1 MPTVHEQMA
10 AKLMDQMLYSPSAA
24 QVLAETRQG
33 LRSGR
38 IDAAYRD
45 RIGQTQHRA
54 AYWPPEQAAAF
65 LRVHT
70 GLMSGEFAMTL
81 LEVGEVPAGDADR
94 IVNAERLARLH
105 PAFIA
110 RPDAEQCNAERDGEM
125 CWTAPIRAQ
134 RSTGRAS
141 SEGVAPGPEVTVHE
155 VPPGCVPLEIGLTFP
170 SRTLLHLLKHGG
182 VARWP
187 YQSTV
192 VALLLDTQ
200 TGGAA

>member
-1 MPTVHEQMA
+1 MATVHEQMA

-38 IDAAYRD
+38 MDAAYRD

-65 LRVHT
+65 LRVHS
-70 GLMSGEFAMTL
+70 GLMSGEFAVTL

-94 IVNAERLARLH
+94 SVNAERLARLH
-105 PAFIA
+105 SAFEA
-110 RPDAEQCNAERDGEM
+110 RLDAEQSNAEGDGEVR
-125 CWTAPIRAQ
+125 WAAPVRAQ
-134 RSTGRAS
+134 RSSGRS
-141 SEGVAPGPEVTVHE
+141 SSDGSAPSPEVSVYE

-170 SRTLLHLLKHGG
+170 SRTLMHLIKHGG

-187 YQSTV
+187 YRSTV
-192 VALLLDTQ
+192 VALLLNTQ
-200 TGGAA
+200 TEGAA

>member
-1 MPTVHEQMA
+1 MATVHEQMA
-10 AKLMDQMLYSPSAA
+10 TKLMDQMLYSPSAA

-70 GLMSGEFAMTL
+70 GLMSGEFAVAL

-105 PAFIA
+105 PAFAA
-110 RPDAEQCNAERDGEM
+110 RLDAEQSNAERDGEM
-125 CWTAPIRAQ
+125 GWTEPVRAQ
-134 RSTGRAS
+134 RSTGQS
-141 SEGVAPGPEVTVHE
+141 SSDGEAPIPAMSVYQ

-170 SRTLLHLLKHGG
+170 SRTLMHLLKHGG

-192 VALLLDTQ
+192 VALLLNTQ
-200 TGGAA
+200 AEGAA

>member
-1 MPTVHEQMA
+1 MA

-24 QVLAETRQG
+24 QVLAETRQS

-54 AYWPPEQAAAF
+54 TYWPPEQAAAF

-70 GLMSGEFAMTL
+70 GLMSGEFAMAL
-81 LEVGEVPAGDADR
+81 IEVGEMPAGDAARHVNVDR
-94 IVNAERLARLH
+94 LSRVQ
-105 PAFIA
+105 PAFTV
-110 RPDAEQCNAERDGEM
+110 RVDVEQSHAEGDGEFS
-125 CWTAPIRAQ
+125 WAAPVRAQ
-134 RSTGRAS
+134 RSTGRSLSGDAT
-141 SEGVAPGPEVTVHE
+141 PRPELIAHE

-170 SRTLLHLLKHGG
+170 SRTLMHLLKHGG

-192 VALLLDTQ
+192 VALLLNTQ

>member
-1 MPTVHEQMA
+1 VATVHEQMA

-33 LRSGR
+33 LRSGQ

-70 GLMSGEFAMTL
+70 GLMSGEFAVAL

-94 IVNAERLARLH
+94 SVNAERLARLH
-105 PAFIA
+105 PAFAA
-110 RPDAEQCNAERDGEM
+110 RLDAEQSNAEGDGEVR
-125 CWTAPIRAQ
+125 WSASVQAQ
-134 RSTGRAS
+134 RSTGRPLPD
-141 SEGVAPGPEVTVHE
+141 GAPLSPELSVYA

-170 SRTLLHLLKHGG
+170 SRTLMHLLKHGG

-192 VALLLDTQ
+192 VALLLNTQ
-200 TGGAA
+200 TEGVA

>member
-38 IDAAYRD
+38 IDADYRD

-94 IVNAERLARLH
+94 IINAERLAHLH
-105 PAFIA
+105 PAFTA
-110 RPDAEQCNAERDGEM
+110 RPDAEQSNAERDGEM

-141 SEGVAPGPEVTVHE
+141 SDGAAPSPEVTVYE

-170 SRTLLHLLKHGG
+170 SRTLMHLLKHGG

-187 YQSTV
+187 YRSTV
-192 VALLLDTQ
+192 VALLLNTQ
-200 TGGAA
+200 TEGAA

>member
-10 AKLMDQMLYSPSAA
+10 TKLMDQMLYSPSAA
-24 QVLAETRQG
+24 RVLAETRQA

-38 IDAAYRD
+38 MDATYRD

-70 GLMSGEFAMTL
+70 GLMSGEFAMAL

-94 IVNAERLARLH
+94 RVNAERLARMH
-105 PAFIA
+105 PAFAA
-110 RPDAEQCNAERDGEM
+110 RLDAEQSNAEGDGEV
-125 CWTAPIRAQ
+125 CWTASIRAQ
-134 RSTGRAS
+134 RSTGRPLSGGATPS
-141 SEGVAPGPEVTVHE
+141 PQLSAHE

-192 VALLLDTQ
+192 VALLLNTQ
-200 TGGAA
+200 TQGAA

>member
-38 IDAAYRD
+38 MDAAYRD

-70 GLMSGEFAMTL
+70 GLMSGEFAVAL
-81 LEVGEVPAGDADR
+81 LEVGDMPAGDADR
-94 IVNAERLARLH
+94 HVNAERLARVH
-105 PAFIA
+105 PAFAA
-110 RPDAEQCNAERDGEM
+110 RLDAEQSNAEGDGEV

-134 RSTGRAS
+134 RSAGRPLS
-141 SEGVAPGPEVTVHE
+141 GDVAPSPELTTHE
-155 VPPGCVPLEIGLTFP
+155 VQPGCVPLEIGLTFP
-170 SRTLLHLLKHGG
+170 SRTLMHLLKHGG

-192 VALLLDTQ
+192 VALLLNTQ
-200 TGGAA
+200 SEGAA

>member
-1 MPTVHEQMA
+1 MA
-10 AKLMDQMLYSPSAA
+10 VKLMDQMLYSPSAA
-24 QVLAETRQG
+24 QVLAETRQD
-33 LRSGR
+33 LRSGQ

-94 IVNAERLARLH
+94 IVNAERLAHLD
-105 PAFIA
+105 PAFAA
-110 RPDAEQCNAERDGEM
+110 RPDADQCNAERDGEL

-141 SEGVAPGPEVTVHE
+141 SEGAAPSPQVTTYE

-192 VALLLDTQ
+192 VALLLNTQ
-200 TGGAA
+200 TEGAA

>member
-24 QVLAETRQG
+24 QVLAETRQA

-38 IDAAYRD
+38 MDATYRD

-65 LRVHT
+65 LRVHA
-70 GLMSGEFAMTL
+70 GLTSGEFAVAL

-94 IVNAERLARLH
+94 RVNAERLARMH
-105 PAFIA
+105 PAFAA
-110 RPDAEQCNAERDGEM
+110 RLDAEQSNAEGDGEV
-125 CWTAPIRAQ
+125 CWTASIRAQ
-134 RSTGRAS
+134 RSTGRPISGGATPS
-141 SEGVAPGPEVTVHE
+141 PQLSAHE

-192 VALLLDTQ
+192 VALLLNTQ
-200 TGGAA
+200 TEGAA

>member
-10 AKLMDQMLYSPSAA
+10 AKLMDQMLYSPIAA

-38 IDAAYRD
+38 IDGAYRD

-70 GLMSGEFAMTL
+70 GLMSGEFAMAL

-94 IVNAERLARLH
+94 IINANRLARLH
-105 PAFIA
+105 PAFAA
-110 RPDAEQCNAERDGEM
+110 RLDAEQSNAERDGEM
-125 CWTAPIRAQ
+125 CWTAPIRVQ

-141 SEGVAPGPEVTVHE
+141 SEGTALTPEVAVYE

-192 VALLLDTQ
+192 VALLLNTQ
-200 TGGAA
+200 TEGAA